1 MELFNVYP
9 LNDVIPVR
17 ALGARLWDYNGQQYL
32 DFYGGHAVISIGHS
46 HPHYVQRLTEQ
57 VQRIGFYSNSV
68 HIPIQRELART
79 LGRVAGYP
87 DYALFL
93 CNSGAE
99 ANENALKLASFHTG
113 RSHVVAF
120 KGAFH
125 GRTSGAVAAT
135 DNPKIVAPFNA
146 QHSVSFLPYDL
157 AEVERVMREQPTCA
171 VIIEPI
177 QGVGGIVMPPDEFL
191 RGLEVLCRT
200 HGVVLIAD
208 EVQSGYGRSGRF
220 FAHQHAG
227 VRPGIVSVAKGMG
240 NGFPV
245 GGILIGPEFQASYG
259 LLGTTFGGNHLACAA
274 ALAVLEV
281 IEQENL
287 LAHAHQMGEYLK
299 TELLAHAGVQEV
311 RGRGLMLG
319 LKYDFPVN
327 NLRNQLL
334 TEHRIFVGNASD
346 PTVLR
351 LLPPLNITRAEAN
364 QFLKALYASTAVKAE
379 TEATPA
385 AQVPMGRHQLKLALD
400 ELGVDPQ
407 YYSLFG
413 YSMTDAT
420 VIYRK
425 GSYFEV
431 CYLDERGGRGSGA
444 EVFASEEEACE
455 YVYKLFLNPLNY
467 QSPLYGQKR

>member
-9 LNDVIPVR
+9 LVDITPVK
-17 ALGARLWDYNGQQYL
+17 ALGSKLWDDQGQEYL

-57 VQRIGFYSNSV
+57 LQNIGFYSNSV
-68 HIPIQRELART
+68 QIPIQTQLAHK
-79 LGRVAGYP
+79 LGQVSGYE

-113 RSHVVAF
+113 KTRVVAF

-146 QHSVSFLPYDL
+146 GHAISFLEYDL
-157 AEVERVMREQPTCA
+157 ATVETALQGGDVCA

-177 QGVGGIVMPPDEFL
+177 QGVGGIIMPSDEFL
-191 RGLEVLCRT
+191 QGLAALCQQY
-200 HGVVLIAD
+200 GVVLIAD

-227 VRPGIVSVAKGMG
+227 IRPDIISVAKGMG
-240 NGFPV
+240 NGFPI
-245 GGILIGPEFQASYG
+245 GGILIAPTLKASYG

-281 IEQENL
+281 IEEEKLVANAAELGQ
-287 LAHAHQMGEYLK
+287 YLR
-299 TELLAHAGVQEV
+299 TELEANAGAEEI
-311 RGRGLMLG
+311 RGRGLMVG
-319 LKYDFPVN
+319 IKYDFPIKDV
-327 NLRNQLL
+327 RDKLL
-334 TEHRIFVGNASD
+334 SEYHIFVGNASD

-351 LLPPLNITRAEAN
+351 LLPPLNITKAEVDR
-364 QFLKALYASTAVKAE
+364 FLQALYALVATAVN
-379 TEATPA
+379 
-385 AQVPMGRHQLKLALD
+385 V
-400 ELGVDPQ
+400 
-407 YYSLFG
+407 
-413 YSMTDAT
+413 
-420 VIYRK
+420 
-425 GSYFEV
+425 
-431 CYLDERGGRGSGA
+431 
-444 EVFASEEEACE
+444 
-455 YVYKLFLNPLNY
+455 
-467 QSPLYGQKR
+467 